1 MIKRDVDHTCNF
13 HEKTVFVKGV
23 TWMLMVQGHYYLG
36 RGFEELDWNAWQT
49 VIKSNGSYAEYGEM
63 GD

>member
-1 MIKRDVDHTCNF
+1 
-13 HEKTVFVKGV
+13 
-23 TWMLMVQGHYYLG
+23 MVQGHCYLG

>member
-1 MIKRDVDHTCNF
+1 MQYCYLASFTRQ
-13 HEKTVFVKGV
+13 VKLH
-23 TWMLMVQGHYYLG
+23 MLMVEGHYYLG